1 MRQIF
6 CGLRRRTCDHG
17 RGKRGPTSAAW
28 PTPRNQARRNF
39 SANRDAADTGTKHL
53 AGTIDKRSKLHHLAG
68 AQDAVDVRKI
78 VRRGDMRA
86 GFGRV
91 AFPVEARQIQ
101 NRHRHICQDAIAK
114 SDDFYLA
121 GAKGF
126 PAASPPGY

>member
-1 MRQIF
+1 MEEGSAGQRPQRGQLRATKRVEISARIGMPQIQ
-6 CGLRRRTCDHG
+6 GQSIWRIQSMIIDH
-17 RGKRGPTSAAW
+17 
-28 PTPRNQARRNF
+28 
-39 SANRDAADTGTKHL
+39 
-53 AGTIDKRSKLHHLAG
+53 SKLHHLAG

-101 NRHRHICQDAIAK
+101 NRHRHIRQDAIAK